1 MPNAKNTSSAKTKAC
16 FYHLC
21 SIKVRSGEQEYI
33 IYELKCCDTAL
44 TEQDYYRE
52 VLEFCG
58 YDGADEI
65 DKKLQEIEE
74 EGTFEEW
81 PYDDR
86 LYTDL
91 WVQDITEAEHKV
103 LRKFLDCR

>member
-1 MPNAKNTSSAKTKAC
+1 MANAKNTSSAKTNGC

-21 SIKVRSGEQEYI
+21 SIEVRSGEQEYI
-33 IYELKCCDTAL
+33 IYELKCCDTPL

-58 YDGADEI
+58 YGVNDI

-86 LYTDL
+86 LYIDP

-103 LRKFLDCR
+103 LSKFLHCR

>member
-1 MPNAKNTSSAKTKAC
+1 MAKAKNTSSAKTNSY
-16 FYHLC
+16 FHHLC
-21 SIKVRSGEQEYI
+21 SIKVRSGEQEYV
-33 IYELKCCDTAL
+33 IYELKSAETLL

-58 YDGADEI
+58 YDSADEI

-86 LYTDL
+86 LYIDP
-91 WVQDITEAEHKV
+91 WVQDITEAEEKV
-103 LRKFLDCR
+103 LRKFLHCR